1 MIAVKKNEEVKIL
14 DMQKDEYI
22 EKGYTILDDK
32 MKVIAKPFDKNKS
45 KIRKLEQENEELK
58 AEIKKL
64 KETKK
69 KTE

>member
-32 MKVIAKPFDKNKS
+32 MKVIAKPFDKNES

-64 KETKK
+64 KETNK

>member
-45 KIRKLEQENEELK
+45 KIRQLEQENEELK

-64 KETKK
+64 KETNK